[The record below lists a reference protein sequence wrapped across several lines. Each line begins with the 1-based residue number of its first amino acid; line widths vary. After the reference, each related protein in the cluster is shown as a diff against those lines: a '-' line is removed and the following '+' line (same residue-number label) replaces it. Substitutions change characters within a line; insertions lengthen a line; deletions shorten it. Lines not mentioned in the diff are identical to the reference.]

1 MEELPELED
10 EPYNFFEMVDYRRVM
25 ALRYPSIRID
35 VYNECCKNEKR
46 VRNRSH
52 APKEGD
58 NSYASSDD
66 EDEEGKVDINIVYL
80 CGLIIDIE
88 AITKKEILKLRK
100 LLPRTDYR

>member
-1 MEELPELED
+1 
-10 EPYNFFEMVDYRRVM
+10 M

-46 VRNRSH
+46 VRHKSH
-52 APKEGD
+52 IPKNGE
-58 NSYASSDD
+58 NSDVSSDD
-66 EDEEGKVDINIVYL
+66 EDDDGKVDINIVYL